1 MWCKT
6 AGLSFY
12 PDKSSRLG
20 GTKDK
25 IEVVSTLNCRNT
37 KVLSAF
43 LLAGLAALL
52 GCTQARYRRA
62 ADTEVYRIVQ
72 SAEQKIFGQT
82 NQFDINTRYS
92 HRKPTEISASEII
105 DDRQQT
111 SSRFLTLQ
119 EALSLAVT
127 NSREYQL
134 EKEGL
139 YLTSLTLT
147 GERHEFTPHF
157 FASTIGATFDRTPDG
172 EQVSGVNTDLRFGK
186 LLRSGGQMTLGLANT
201 LLHYYTGNPNR
212 SAFTTAFGDLTQPVL
227 RGFGWKN
234 PAVENLTQAERN
246 VIYAIRNFGF
256 YQDEFAAGIVGE
268 YFALLTQK
276 DVIRNR
282 YTNYLGRVRST
293 QRLMERADR
302 ERPSDIGQTRQAELS
317 AKNNYVTSVAQYQN
331 ALDQFK
337 ITLGLPLGERIQLD
351 DSLLR
356 ELAATGLVPVDI
368 DADEAFRLAVN
379 KQLVILNAID
389 EYEDAKRKVLVAA
402 DQLRPGLNLFA
413 NFSVETEGNEYL
425 RFDPDTARA
434 GLGGTLD
441 LPFDR
446 HSERN
451 TYRRLLVTF
460 EQELRAL
467 SRTLDGLKDSI
478 ERGLRTLNQRR
489 ETYQIQT
496 NALAVANTRVEAAVA
511 NMEAGRAEIRELVEA
526 QDAQINAQNAVIAAI
541 VGYQDA
547 RLELMLQIG
556 LLDTGLEKFW
566 LRDHVGSQL
575 QAGTAAPRQGPVQ
588 NNELVPPDK
597 LFEN

>member
-1 MWCKT
+1 MSTSNFSNAK
-6 AGLSFY
+6 
-12 PDKSSRLG
+12 
-20 GTKDK
+20 
-25 IEVVSTLNCRNT
+25 VVSALLLTGL
-37 KVLSAF
+37 VL
-43 LLAGLAALL
+43 LL

-62 ADTEVYRIVQ
+62 ADNEVYRIVQ
-72 SAEQKIFGQT
+72 SAEQKIFGHT
-82 NQFDINTRYS
+82 NQFDIDTRYS
-92 HRKPTEISASEII
+92 HRKPTDIPASEIV
-105 DDRQQT
+105 DDRQHT
-111 SSRFLTLQ
+111 NGRLLTLQ

-127 NSREYQL
+127 NSRDYQF
-134 EKEGL
+134 EKERL
-139 YLTSLTLT
+139 YLTALTLT

-157 FASTIGATFDRTPDG
+157 FSSTVAATFDRTPDG
-172 EQVSGVNTDLRFGK
+172 TQVSGVGTDLSFGK
-186 LLRSGGQMTLGLANT
+186 LLQSGGRVSLGLANT
-201 LLHYYTGNPNR
+201 LLHYYTGNPQ
-212 SAFTTAFGDLTQPVL
+212 TAFSTAFAELRQPIL

-256 YQDEFAAGIVGE
+256 FQDQFAAEIVGD
-268 YFALLTQK
+268 YFALLNQK

-302 ERPSDIGQTRQAELS
+302 ERPSDIGQTRQAELT
-317 AKNNYVTSVAQYQN
+317 AKNNYVNAVAQYQT

-337 ITLGLPLGERIQLD
+337 VSLGIPLGERIQLD

-368 DADEAFRLAVN
+368 DSEEAFRLAVN
-379 KQLVILNAID
+379 KQLTILNAID
-389 EYEDAKRKVLVAA
+389 QYEDAKRRVLVAA
-402 DQLRPGLNLFA
+402 DQLRPGLDFVGNA
-413 NFSVETEGNEYL
+413 SIDTEGNDYL
-425 RFDPDTARA
+425 KFDPDRARV

-451 TYRRLLVTF
+451 EYRRRLVTF
-460 EQELRAL
+460 EQQLRDL
-467 SRTLDGLKDSI
+467 SLTLDQLKDSI
-478 ERGLRTLNQRR
+478 ERGLRTLNQRK
-489 ETYQIQT
+489 ETFEIQT
-496 NALAVANTRVEAAVA
+496 NALGVANTRVEAAVA
-511 NMEAGRAEIRELVEA
+511 NLEAGRAEIRELVEA
-526 QDAQINAQNAVIAAI
+526 QDAQINAQNAVTQAI
-541 VGYQDA
+541 VQYQEA

-575 QAGTAAPRQGPVQ
+575 QAAAVPKQRPVE
-588 NNELVPPDK
+588 NNEVVPPDK